1 MSFTSK
7 PGQIGSAI
15 ALSIE
20 EATKQSKLGR
30 TKIYELI
37 RSGAL
42 PARKCGRR
50 TIILAVELEA
60 ALKALPRIGGRVA

>member
-1 MSFTSK
+1 MSFSLESR
-7 PGQIGSAI
+7 QIGSAI

-20 EATKQSKLGR
+20 EASKQSKLGR

-37 RSGAL
+37 KSGAL

-50 TIILAVELEA
+50 TIILAAELEA
-60 ALKALPRIGGRVA
+60 ALKALPRIGGRAA